1 MLENPQQWQKVL
13 AKLSIN
19 CTSVEN
25 WLGCVDV
32 TVGAA
37 VLRKFI
43 MGKIASWDNGKD
55 TLQKKEEK
63 NTE

>member
-25 WLGCVDV
+25 WLDCVDV

-43 MGKIASWDNGKD
+43 MGKIASLDNGKD
-55 TLQKKEEK
+55 TLPKRKK